1 MPHNSRR
8 HEGVRLVG
16 CREVVS
22 AATADTTAMRAEFLR
37 RRKQTVGPVEWH
49 FVQPKLTLFW
59 FRDNF
64 KRLKAKMDGRG
75 VDVPL
80 AGNSN
85 LCLIPEGVEFQGG
98 FDVGIGEINTCTVI
112 FMIRD
117 QIPEEY
123 RSLVTEPVLGFR
135 HDVLARGLAEFS
147 KELSV
152 QDNVFPLMADGW
164 MLQALAHMVRVT
176 NSRKPIGA
184 GQNGSLAPW
193 QLRRAMDFMR
203 AHLSGNISLE
213 QLASVCD
220 LSVSYFARGFK
231 SVTGMPP
238 HRWIVEMRLEK
249 AKDLLLNTK
258 TPLAEVADAC
268 GFADQGH
275 LTRTFRRATGDTP
288 GAWRR
293 ERTIAGHLSHME

>member
-1 MPHNSRR
+1 MQKHLRR
-8 HEGVRLVG
+8 DQGIRFVG
-16 CREVVS
+16 CRELVS

-37 RRKQTVGPVEWH
+37 RRKHTAGPVEWH

-85 LCLIPEGVEFQGG
+85 LSIIPEGVEFEGG
-98 FDVGIGEINTCTVI
+98 FDVGVGEINACMVI

-117 QIPEEY
+117 RLPEEY

-135 HDVLARGLAEFS
+135 HDALARGLAEFS
-147 KELSV
+147 KELSI

-164 MLQALAHMVRVT
+164 MLQALAHMMRVT
-176 NSRKPIGA
+176 NARAPVGA
-184 GQNGSLAPW
+184 GHNGSLASW
-193 QLRRAMDFMR
+193 QLGRAMDFMR

-231 SVTGMPP
+231 NGTGVPP
-238 HRWIVEMRLEK
+238 HRWLVEMRLEK
-249 AKDLLLNTK
+249 ARDLLLNTK
-258 TPLAEVADAC
+258 TPLAEIAAAC
-268 GFADQGH
+268 GFADQCH

-293 ERTIAGHLSHME
+293 ERTIDRSLSDVK